1 LRVEI
6 GSVMVSVI
14 PMRRWAR
21 KSTPEPTKIVRLG
34 QRGAVSL
41 AAALAV
47 PQVSDQV
54 SHSPAA
60 T

>member
-14 PMRRWAR
+14 PMRR
-21 KSTPEPTKIVRLG
+21 TGPQIDTEPTKIVRLG

-47 PQVSDQV
+47 PQVSDQA
-54 SHSPAA
+54 SPSPAA